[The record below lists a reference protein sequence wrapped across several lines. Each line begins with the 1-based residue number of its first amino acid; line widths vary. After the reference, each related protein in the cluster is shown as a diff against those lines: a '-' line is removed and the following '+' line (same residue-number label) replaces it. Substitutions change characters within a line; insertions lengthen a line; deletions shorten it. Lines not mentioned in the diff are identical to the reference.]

1 LHGADGGV
9 QKIKSVIRAIM
20 RYEKDSIDIDVIN
33 EDTSP
38 TEVLKFIANQVSS
51 LQNMDE
57 KPEHVAKIIKRLK
70 RLVSQ
75 SSLNVSSNDAMVPPF
90 MLLLTMLIFQLT
102 LDSSSNF
109 LHTHH
114 RRRTMQVALA
124 ARESL
129 KMVMKS

>member
-1 LHGADGGV
+1 
-9 QKIKSVIRAIM
+9 M

-51 LQNMDE
+51 LQNLDE